1 MMKLTLAKTW
11 QLCLRMWK
19 WIAKEMEKDNKLSIW
34 NLKDQWLE
42 EHKFQLIDIVHS
54 CFFCEYNTQQ
64 GGEPCDCQKDTACS
78 LCPGKLVSKSFK
90 CNRKTYSYSKKPIQF
105 YKKLVELN
113 NKRLE
118 QNKKRR
124 KK

>member
-1 MMKLTLAKTW
+1 MKLTLAKTW

-19 WIAKEMEKDNKLSIW
+19 WIAKETEEGSTLSIW
-34 NLKDQWLE
+34 DLKSQWLE
-42 EHKFQLIDIVHS
+42 EHGFSFKDLGSGTD
-54 CFFCEYNTQQ
+54 CFFCEYNSQQ
-64 GGEPCDCQKDTACS
+64 EGVDCKY
-78 LCPGKLVSKSFK
+78 CPGYLVSKSFH
-90 CNRKTYSYSKKPIQF
+90 CYRMSYHHRNRPIQF

-118 QNKKRR
+118 QNKTKKRR